1 MRFTSP
7 QASLGT
13 VISAVTVPSL
23 VAVVA
28 AMVSISVSV
37 TVKMP
42 TSSFGANPP
51 AATVIDVPALT
62 AVFDVIWP
70 TGRLAGFGG
79 VSVGTGTVV
88 VEVVVGA
95 VVAVVVEVVV
105 AAGAGAGG
113 AVVGAPTPRRG
124 RRGAYDPD
132 QRDDISH
139 YERRRTLMGD

>member
-23 VAVVA
+23 
-28 AMVSISVSV
+28 
-37 TVKMP
+37 
-42 TSSFGANPP
+42 
-51 AATVIDVPALT
+51 
-62 AVFDVIWP
+62 
-70 TGRLAGFGG
+70 
-79 VSVGTGTVV
+79 
-88 VEVVVGA
+88 VVGA